1 MWMVHNSPANAVL
14 FAERTIWH
22 LDLWLA
28 VGALLGV
35 VGLGIWAIYKV
46 KRWRE
51 EDAEHVPL
59 SPLQQIENYQKLVD
73 DGLLDPEEFA
83 QIKARLET
91 RANAAPTH
99 ADNPSSNQPPDT
111 SIHEK

>member
-1 MWMVHNSPANAVL
+1 MWMVHNSPAGAVL
-14 FAERTIWH
+14 FAQRTLWH

-51 EDAEHVPL
+51 EEAEQTPL
-59 SPLQQIENYQKLVD
+59 SPQQQIEHYQKLVD
-73 DGLLDPEEFA
+73 DGLLDPNEFA
-83 QIKARLET
+83 EIKARLEA
-91 RANAAPTH
+91 RANTPT
-99 ADNPSSNQPPDT
+99 AVDNASPSQPPDT